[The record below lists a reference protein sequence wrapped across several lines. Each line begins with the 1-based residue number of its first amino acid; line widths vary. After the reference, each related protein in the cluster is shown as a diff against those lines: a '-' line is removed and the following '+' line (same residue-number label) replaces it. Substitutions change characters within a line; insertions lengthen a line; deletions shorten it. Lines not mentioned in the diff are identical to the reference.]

1 MDVDSVQQQRRRGR
15 RHQRN
20 NSHSVAITRRV
31 ILRAHHQTPSFL
43 RALVNR
49 LNNINK
55 LLLILEHPVQLVV
68 ISRAEIAHHVLVAE
82 EEHHRDRVV
91 QLVHLLEIG
100 HLVQVADVD
109 DGEVLDAVRDLVED
123 FVLAHAVWV
132 PVAPEA
138 DHYQAVFFGHD
149 GLVDVPA
156 GDEVGDYDGAHGG
169 GWWVGV
175 LAGAV
180 GLRGYWVCHG
190 AVVDLVQRVTSSDSF
205 VVLD

>member
-1 MDVDSVQQQRRRGR
+1 MLTVCRSSAAVTAGN
-15 RHQRN
+15 QRN

-31 ILRAHHQTPSFL
+31 IFRAHHQTPPLL

-55 LLLILEHPVQLVV
+55 LLLVLEHPVQLVV
-68 ISRAEIAHHVLVAE
+68 VSRAEIAHHVLVAE

-91 QLVHLLEIG
+91 QLVHLLEIR

-109 DGEVLDAVRDLVED
+109 DGEVLDAVRDLVEH

-138 DHYQAVFFGHD
+138 DYDEAVFFGHD

-156 GDEVGDYDGAHGG
+156 GDEVGDYDGTHGG
-169 GWWVGV
+169 SGVFGGVWWFG
-175 LAGAV
+175 G
-180 GLRGYWVCHG
+180 
-190 AVVDLVQRVTSSDSF
+190 
-205 VVLD
+205 